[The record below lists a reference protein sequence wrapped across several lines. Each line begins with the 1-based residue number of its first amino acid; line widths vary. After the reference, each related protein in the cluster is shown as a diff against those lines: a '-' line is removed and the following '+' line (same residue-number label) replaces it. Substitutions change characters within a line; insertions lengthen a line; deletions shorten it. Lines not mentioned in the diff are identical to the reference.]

1 MPKSLKTRYPFLL
14 TNVWMIFVSFKL
26 VWYLLICMHS
36 SSKSFYLV
44 EAMISL
50 ELTLS
55 SVEQIHQKLIKENRN
70 ERPIRCDL

>member
-1 MPKSLKTRYPFLL
+1 MDAKKFENQIYPFLL

-55 SVEQIHQKLIKENRN
+55 SVEQIHQKLMPDIYFKRK
-70 ERPIRCDL
+70 